1 MGIRNVYWGLIIL
14 LSGALLF
21 EWTSEKRS
29 DAIQEHLS
37 YAESF
42 NSSFLGDEYVSIESE
57 ELFLIIAVKT
67 GSIIETRL
75 KKYPV
80 ENVPGSLGFRVF
92 GSGQNSAFNY
102 YFKSG
107 FTKSNPVFSVD
118 VIQDDSVR
126 LTDDELGISKLIS
139 FAESPYEV
147 LVLDSSLNGVE
158 GKSFAG
164 LYRTAGRPLDLK
176 SDALSGGMMNNGSY
190 LGVAISTDSEPYETT
205 KLNQIDEGGIESLSR
220 SGWVA
225 FVQKYFFAALIGSED
240 FIYNF
245 YALPSEGG
253 LFRMGYTV
261 ENPSA
266 VSSVFEHEHRIFVGP
281 KIRKDLMGRADNL
294 ELTIEMGWFWF
305 LAQPMVF
312 AMDAIN
318 AYVGNWGLTIVIF
331 TLLIK
336 MVFWPITAKSF
347 TSMAAMRKITPEL
360 NEIKQRYKNDNQK
373 IQAETMKLFK
383 EHGANPLGGCLPILI
398 QMPFFIGFF
407 FALREMVELR
417 HSTFGVWSD
426 LSVPDP
432 YFLFPV
438 AFAVLMTVTQ
448 RLNPQPAGMDPTQ
461 AQVMKYMPVMFSL
474 FFVVMPAALGL
485 YMVVNTGVQLA
496 QQAYMYKKSGALTSG

>member
-80 ENVPGSLGFRVF
+80 EDVPGSLGFRVF
-92 GSGQNSAFNY
+92 GSGQNNAFNY

-118 VIQDDSVR
+118 VIKDNSVR
-126 LTDDELGISKLIS
+126 LIDDELGISKLIS
-139 FAESPYEV
+139 FSEAPYEV
-147 LVLDSSLNGVE
+147 LVLDSSSNGVE